1 MTKVFIATAVIC
13 FAFLGTKAQLINTK
27 WSGHV
32 SIPDLRPVLWQFE
45 KDTLRIFF
53 TDSSEKTEI
62 MLYQENPAGK
72 SMTITKLSGGS
83 PCANGV
89 MAVYDY
95 TIADDKLSLWPKK
108 DTCSGR
114 VDAINGVAFTRVR

>member
-1 MTKVFIATAVIC
+1 MQKVFIATAVLC
-13 FAFLGTKAQLINTK
+13 FTLLGAKAQLINTK
-27 WSGHV
+27 WKGQV

-45 KDTLRIFF
+45 RDTLRVFF

-62 MLYQENPAGK
+62 MLYQDNPAGR

-89 MAVYDY
+89 MAMYDY
-95 TIADDKLSLWPKK
+95 TITDDKLSLWPKK
-108 DTCSGR
+108 DTCNGR
-114 VDAINGVAFTRVR
+114 VDAINGVAFARVK